1 MEQTTPQANEPLQA
15 EFIEPVANR
24 KTPSSMSPKKIIIA
38 VVGLSLAVIIGVG
51 LMLVSRT
58 TDPVDEVSMLNLQMA
73 NLVTMATEAR
83 KNARNPEVSKASV
96 DAATLL
102 IGDAGNL
109 TIVTKGIKA
118 KKDITTSEKASFA
131 PVLSEIKSA
140 GVDGRFDRVFVPL
153 FVERLEST
161 QRQAKI
167 VFRRTSQPALK
178 AAASNTYDHLS
189 TVITTFKAIDTSKL

>member
-73 NLVTMATEAR
+73 NLVTMATE
-83 KNARNPEVSKASV
+83 ASV